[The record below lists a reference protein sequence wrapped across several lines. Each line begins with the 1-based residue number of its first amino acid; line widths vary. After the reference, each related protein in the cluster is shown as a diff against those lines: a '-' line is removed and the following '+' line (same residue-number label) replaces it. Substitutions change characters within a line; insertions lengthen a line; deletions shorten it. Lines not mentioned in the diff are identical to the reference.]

1 MKRKEKQEL
10 HTKTV
15 TELHTIEKDL
25 RKQISEL
32 LLEKAQFKLKNTT
45 YIDRVKDKLSVVL
58 TIKNGKGK
66 ETK

>member
-15 TELHTIEKDL
+15 TELRTLDKDL
-25 RKQISEL
+25 RKQIAGL

-45 YIDRVKDKLSVVL
+45 YIDRVKDKLAVVL
-58 TIKNGKGK
+58 TIKNGK

>member
-15 TELHTIEKDL
+15 TELRTLEKDL
-25 RKQISEL
+25 RKQIAGL

-45 YIDRVKDKLSVVL
+45 YIDRVKDKLAVVL
-58 TIKNGKGK
+58 TIKNGK

>member
-15 TELHTIEKDL
+15 TELRTLEKDL
-25 RKQISEL
+25 RKQIAGL

-45 YIDRVKDKLSVVL
+45 YIDRIKDKLAVVL
-58 TIKNGKGK
+58 TIKNGK